1 MMLIVGAPVFSHTHI
16 AVTAAIC
23 AVLSLVLVF
32 LLQRGTPVIDALL
45 IAVVVLVTV
54 YVWRTGA
61 NMPQLNEDGL
71 PGVSAN
77 DLLTPLLTYVTVGI
91 YGGIRGTMA
100 GRPWETARALVGAIV
115 LVVNV
120 ITI

>member
-32 LLQRGTPVIDALL
+32 LLHRGTPVVDALV
-45 IAVVVLVTV
+45 IAGVVLVTV

-61 NMPQLNEDGL
+61 NMPQLNADGL

-77 DLLTPLLTYVTVGI
+77 DLLTPLLTYGTVGI
-91 YGGIRGTMA
+91 YCGIRGTMA
-100 GRPWETARALVGAIV
+100 DQKWETARALVAACT

>member
-1 MMLIVGAPVFSHTHI
+1 VMLIVGAPVFSHTHI

-23 AVLSLVLVF
+23 ALLSLVLVF

-61 NMPQLNEDGL
+61 NMPQLNEDGF

-77 DLLTPLLTYVTVGI
+77 DLLTPLLTYVAVGI
-91 YGGIRGTMA
+91 YSGVRDAMGGRQ
-100 GRPWETARALVGAIV
+100 WERARALIAALTLI
-115 LVVNV
+115 VNV
-120 ITI
+120 VTI